1 MKFEKTH
8 LFNLDHIYSVNTMHT
23 GSGDAVL
30 FASEAH
36 DACKMLPLPGCDM
49 NAIQTVWDGPGGVMS
64 MVPLED
70 RPGEFLAISKFFSL
84 YNWEEAEV
92 IWAWPGDDGKYRTKT
107 LMNIPY
113 IHRFD
118 VIKTPKGLYFIGCNL
133 SDKKT
138 SKDDWS
144 VPGHI
149 FVGEVDLEN
158 REVTGL
164 RTLMDGLYKNHGY
177 CRDTENGVVRSLIG
191 CHNGIF
197 AVTAPGMGH
206 DDWHIRRIADMHVSD
221 MAMVDIDGDGVKEL
235 AAIEEFHGCY
245 YRIYK
250 PTEYGGWV
258 QVFEHPEVTEFYHV
272 AWGGT
277 LCGVPAF
284 IGGCRRGKQQ
294 LFAITCKDGE
304 FVIDLIDEGVGPS
317 NACVYH
323 GKDGDLV
330 LAADREAA
338 EAAVYKVLAD

>member
-1 MKFEKTH
+1 MT
-8 LFNLDHIYSVNTMHT
+8 
-23 GSGDAVL
+23 
-30 FASEAH
+30 
-36 DACKMLPLPGCDM
+36 
-49 NAIQTVWDGPGGVMS
+49 
-64 MVPLED
+64 
-70 RPGEFLAISKFFSL
+70 
-84 YNWEEAEV
+84 
-92 IWAWPGDDGKYRTKT
+92 
-107 LMNIPY
+107 
-113 IHRFD
+113 
-118 VIKTPKGLYFIGCNL
+118 
-133 SDKKT
+133 
-138 SKDDWS
+138 
-144 VPGHI
+144 
-149 FVGEVDLEN
+149 
-158 REVTGL
+158 
-164 RTLMDGLYKNHGY
+164 
-177 CRDTENGVVRSLIG
+177 
-191 CHNGIF
+191 
-197 AVTAPGMGH
+197 
-206 DDWHIRRIADMHVSD
+206 
-221 MAMVDIDGDGVKEL
+221 MVDIDGDGVKEL